1 MKNRIYTIIA
11 CFLATVIYSCS
22 DVLNQAP
29 DGKISLE
36 EVFGDNDKT
45 MYYLNT
51 CYSGI
56 NAKGCLYFF
65 WSRGP
70 VNWCDDSWDADD
82 LDVSWAASRRYYDG
96 NASASDFPANY
107 NAGDSGN
114 ESVSWARSFQRI
126 RNCAVFLQN
135 IPNAKVNSESD
146 RSRWTAEATSSGRI
160 TILNFL
166 CGSAALFL

>member
-70 VNWCDDSWDADD
+70 VNWCDDSSSPD
-82 LDVSWAASRRYYDG
+82 LLTLAVYCPFLSVIYKSLWLDETITPG
-96 NASASDFPANY
+96 NGLP
-107 NAGDSGN
+107 
-114 ESVSWARSFQRI
+114 
-126 RNCAVFLQN
+126 
-135 IPNAKVNSESD
+135 
-146 RSRWTAEATSSGRI
+146 
-160 TILNFL
+160 
-166 CGSAALFL
+166 

>member
-56 NAKGCLYFF
+56 NAKGCL
-65 WSRGP
+65 
-70 VNWCDDSWDADD
+70 
-82 LDVSWAASRRYYDG
+82 
-96 NASASDFPANY
+96 
-107 NAGDSGN
+107 
-114 ESVSWARSFQRI
+114 
-126 RNCAVFLQN
+126 
-135 IPNAKVNSESD
+135 K
-146 RSRWTAEATSSGRI
+146 
-160 TILNFL
+160 TILDAQVMQDMAHIKRRAVGKYGF
-166 CGSAALFL
+166 GHR